1 MSAQDASAARAQ
13 ALVSQLNRARFT
25 GTITVLSNR
34 DDTPEELLEL
44 ALLPQVSV
52 PIAHGTRPAATAEP
66 EPDELPPLH
75 REGFHGF
82 RPGPVRL
89 HSPAGIPSPPPPR
102 PCSAWP

>member
-1 MSAQDASAARAQ
+1 MSAPAPSTSTVPATRIVIAGAGPAAQ

-52 PIAHGTRPAATAEP
+52 RFGQPH
-66 EPDELPPLH
+66 
-75 REGFHGF
+75 
-82 RPGPVRL
+82 
-89 HSPAGIPSPPPPR
+89 
-102 PCSAWP
+102 